1 MEKLEALSED
11 IKYLMLCQRT
21 PVDIEQLRKGFKKC
35 TSKDELLALE
45 ESLGDLE
52 MKKFVYQL

>member
-21 PVDIEQLRKGFKKC
+21 PVDIEQVRKGFKKC

-45 ESLGDLE
+45 ESLGDE
-52 MKKFVYQL
+52 EIFYQL